1 MREKGRFKKVKKIL
15 IRVNPEERDYAFSAA
30 KKEGKNTSE
39 LFREL
44 LKNHEE
50 DKIHKLILR
59 IGKRNEKLFKEY
71 RSMLGVLLKIKRK
84 GKG

>member
-15 IRVNPEERDYAFSAA
+15 IRVNPDERDYAFSAA
-30 KKEGKNTSE
+30 KEEGKNTSE

-50 DKIHKLILR
+50 DKIQKLILK

-71 RSMLGVLLKIKRK
+71 RSMLGVLLKTKRK